1 MANCHDACRGNP
13 KSEVIAAALVL
24 VVMTKSIWLDIALAT
39 ALALAVFRVFQPL
52 GKADFVH
59 LDDEDYVREN
69 PHVTSGLSVSNLK
82 WAFTSGHH
90 RCS

>member
-1 MANCHDACRGNP
+1 
-13 KSEVIAAALVL
+13 
-24 VVMTKSIWLDIALAT
+24 MTKSIWLDIALAT

-69 PHVTSGLSVSNLK
+69 PHVTSGLSVSN
-82 WAFTSGHH
+82 
-90 RCS
+90 